1 MATKS
6 SSRIHF
12 EAKAS
17 RAMNGIALVF
27 DLEGFSAFFNQPDVH
42 NYVPRY
48 LNHVLEAVTRCY
60 AGGDI
65 YWADDEWREAG
76 GANSSKIY
84 GGRRPLCLDSA
95 RVRRRLFSGFHN
107 WALQQ

>member
-65 YWADDEWREAG
+65 YWADDPNGEKLEAPIHQKFMGDG
-76 GANSSKIY
+76 GLYVWIPPAS
-84 GGRRPLCLDSA
+84 DED
-95 RVRRRLFSGFHN
+95 FSQDF
-107 WALQQ
+107 